1 MKILKGL
8 TMITLLT
15 PLVLFLFT
23 YIHAPSVRLD
33 ERVMYLQMTYW
44 YPTLEYLGLWG

>member
-1 MKILKGL
+1 MRVLKGL
-8 TMITLLT
+8 TMMTLLT

-23 YIHAPSVRLD
+23 YIHAPSVTLD

-44 YPTLEYLGLWG
+44 HPMLEYLGLLG